1 MKNLKTPSAAN
12 QHERVNDILL
22 GPLERPAL
30 KWLVEKMPKWVSPN
44 LLTAVGLIAAVVIF
58 LSYWLTNVSE
68 NFLWLASFG
77 FIINWFGD
85 SLDGSLA
92 RFRKIE
98 RPKFGYFI
106 DHTVDAF
113 TQLLVLLGIGLSP
126 YVSMKFALFFLIGYF
141 LLSIHTYITIYV
153 KQVFKLSYGKF
164 GPTEARVLAILAN
177 TVVYLFGIPSFSLP
191 LLAITIYELAFFTVG
206 TALILTFLVS
216 TIKQAVELSVVD

>member
-77 FIINWFGD
+77 FILNWFGD

-113 TQLLVLLGIGLSP
+113 TQLLVLLGIGLFAFSG
-126 YVSMKFALFFLIGYF
+126 VSGIGY
-141 LLSIHTYITIYV
+141 
-153 KQVFKLSYGKF
+153 
-164 GPTEARVLAILAN
+164 
-177 TVVYLFGIPSFSLP
+177 
-191 LLAITIYELAFFTVG
+191 
-206 TALILTFLVS
+206 
-216 TIKQAVELSVVD
+216 